1 MSTRQIPADVEAG
14 IRRNVESGHFE
25 DEADVMREALRL
37 LDLRERQA
45 QALRDSIDEGFAAI
59 ERGEGIELTAE
70 SWDQLCREADD
81 KAERQLHGLEQAQG

>member
-1 MSTRQIPADVEAG
+1 MSTMHIPADIEAS

-37 LDLRERQA
+37 LDLRERQT
-45 QALRDSIDEGFAAI
+45 QALRASIDEGFAAI

-70 SWDQLCREADD
+70 LWDQLCREADEV
-81 KAERQLHGLEQAQG
+81 AERGEHPSPDVCP